1 MAIAYCIFEGND
13 KNVFV
18 KKMKKNNF
26 YKNITFCEDD
36 VYRGNIEESNDSI
49 DIDYTD
55 YDYFGDLF
63 WGVMLCVMCYV

>member
-26 YKNITFCEDD
+26 YKNITFCEDE
-36 VYRGNIEESNDSI
+36 VYRSNIEESNDIIS
-49 DIDYTD
+49 IDYTD

-63 WGVMLCVMCYV
+63 

>member
-26 YKNITFCEDD
+26 YKNITFCEDE
-36 VYRGNIEESNDSI
+36 VYRGNIEESNDNI
-49 DIDYTD
+49 GIDYTD

-63 WGVMLCVMCYV
+63 

>member
-26 YKNITFCEDD
+26 YKNITFCEDV

-63 WGVMLCVMCYV
+63 

>member
-26 YKNITFCEDD
+26 YKNITFCEDE
-36 VYRGNIEESNDSI
+36 VYRGNIEESNDIIS
-49 DIDYTD
+49 IDYTD

-63 WGVMLCVMCYV
+63 